1 MSDWSPRYQDLEH
14 LRPFLEVAEERG
26 YELGESADEMAVAE
40 YDGQNVFVR
49 AHDEDSAS
57 YDRMAEVLARQ
68 LDYDIRVPNTFFD
81 SEEQLL
87 ITSELG
93 EDGELEPSEQAAESL
108 VNTYAFE
115 ALMGQGDILGN
126 TSTDSEGFYAFDFE
140 NAGSH
145 INGVYRA
152 VKNEAQ
158 KAAKDHDLEKYIED
172 FEVIGERAVEMAE
185 DVDIVSLAKE
195 ARSRDVSWE
204 AYNSIENNIETA
216 SNTERPSEGLFFAP
230 ETSTEDEGV
239 ELL

>member
-1 MSDWSPRYQDLEH
+1 MTEWSPKYQNLEDV
-14 LRPFLEVAEERG
+14 RPFLEVAEERG
-26 YELGESADEMAVAE
+26 YSPGEDAENMEVAE

-49 AHDEDSAS
+49 PHNEESAS
-57 YDRMAEVLARQ
+57 YDRMAEVLAGE
-68 LDYDIRVPNTFFD
+68 LGYEIRVPNTSFD
-81 SEEQLL
+81 SEEHLL

-93 EDGELEPSEQAAESL
+93 EGGELQPSEQAAESL

-115 ALMGQGDILGN
+115 ALMGQGDILEN

-140 NAGSH
+140 NAGGH

-158 KAAKDHDLEKYIED
+158 KAAKDHGLEQYIQD
-172 FEVIGERAVEMAE
+172 FEIIGERAVEMAE
-185 DVDIVSLAKE
+185 NVDIVPLAEE
-195 ARSRDVSWE
+195 ARSRGVSWE
-204 AYNSIENNIETA
+204 AYNNIENNIETA
-216 SNTERPSEGLFFAP
+216 RNTERPSEGLFFTP

>member
-1 MSDWSPRYQDLEH
+1 MTEWSPKYQNLENV
-14 LRPFLEVAEERG
+14 RPLLEVAEERG
-26 YELGESADEMAVAE
+26 YSPGEDAQKMEVGE

-49 AHDEDSAS
+49 PHDEKSAS
-57 YDRMAEVLARQ
+57 YDRMAEVLAGE
-68 LDYDIRVPNTFFD
+68 LDYDIRVPDTSFD

-93 EDGELEPSEQAAESL
+93 EGGEIGPSEQAAESL

-115 ALMGQGDILGN
+115 TLMGQGDIVEN

-140 NAGSH
+140 NAGGH

-152 VKNEAQ
+152 VKNEAE
-158 KAAKDHDLEKYIED
+158 KAAKDHGLEQYIED

-185 DVDIVSLAKE
+185 DVELVSLAEE
-195 ARSRDVSWE
+195 ARSKDVSWDT
-204 AYNSIENNIETA
+204 YNDIENNIETA
-216 SNTERPSEGLFFAP
+216 RNTERPSEGLFFAP